1 MKFLTFQII
10 LIGIFIQNIYSGSK
24 DFDTLLKWG
33 KKNGLVFSDKI
44 EMNYTSENIKNYVV
58 KEEIPKNES
67 IMTIPTELLL
77 NIKNALSL
85 AGPKMKKAYEKYQ
98 KAKFEYTNDFLQYR
112 IQQSFIAYL
121 MYSANK
127 YKSDKNQFYQFYKNF
142 FNTFETNLDSN
153 PLLYNAEQFNLL
165 TSTLVGNE
173 IFQIKTLFE
182 EELNILNK
190 KIFPKK
196 KIDYD
201 EYFRYRIFTLSKGKN
216 ISDAFTIIPFA
227 DMMDVHPSK
236 YNIKLRINLGKY
248 GIKLITTKKIKP
260 GKPLLFKIDTMSNS
274 NYLIFYGKT
283 FEEMENK
290 ANTFP
295 VPYVSPLYLK
305 ERNLDESWAI
315 NEKIDL
321 AREKFY
327 EEAMKTYMDFSKKIK
342 EDGSPLSALRIF
354 KGNLMTLRKKY
365 DEISTSK
372 IHKTFFTLRD
382 IENIKR
388 LVDTEKFIY
397 DQKLTVIDTLIDFTI
412 NNNTKKEDN
421 ETVGGTKYQGKD
433 ENEIDL
439 DL

>member
-196 KIDYD
+196 K
-201 EYFRYRIFTLSKGKN
+201 N
-216 ISDAFTIIPFA
+216 
-227 DMMDVHPSK
+227 
-236 YNIKLRINLGKY
+236 
-248 GIKLITTKKIKP
+248 
-260 GKPLLFKIDTMSNS
+260 
-274 NYLIFYGKT
+274 
-283 FEEMENK
+283 
-290 ANTFP
+290 
-295 VPYVSPLYLK
+295 
-305 ERNLDESWAI
+305 
-315 NEKIDL
+315 
-321 AREKFY
+321 
-327 EEAMKTYMDFSKKIK
+327 
-342 EDGSPLSALRIF
+342 
-354 KGNLMTLRKKY
+354 
-365 DEISTSK
+365 
-372 IHKTFFTLRD
+372 
-382 IENIKR
+382 R
-388 LVDTEKFIY
+388 L
-397 DQKLTVIDTLIDFTI
+397 
-412 NNNTKKEDN
+412 
-421 ETVGGTKYQGKD
+421 
-433 ENEIDL
+433 
-439 DL
+439 